1 MTSPTEGDTAGNF
14 ASAPAVV
21 LLTFLVLDFGG
32 APVLARS
39 VSSKIAERLSISS
52 RDRKEGL
59 EEQRAGRA
67 SEDMLE
73 NAKRFLTDNKQ

>member
-21 LLTFLVLDFGG
+21 LLTFLVLDFGR
-32 APVLARS
+32 APARS

-59 EEQRAGRA
+59 EEQGAGRA

>member
-1 MTSPTEGDTAGNF
+1 MTSPTEGDTTGNF
-14 ASAPAVV
+14 ASAPAVL
-21 LLTFLVLDFGG
+21 LLTFLVLDFGR
-32 APVLARS
+32 ALVLAIS
-39 VSSKIAERLSISS
+39 ASSKIAERLSTSS

-73 NAKRFLTDNKQ
+73 NAKRFLTDNKE